1 MAQEYLLTTN
11 DYKEPKVLSG
21 KDAIAAKLLLL
32 MNMIPGTNRLH
43 LEMGIDLPG
52 RYRFCSEDD
61 LDDLETE
68 IQTQIETYL
77 PEYSS
82 MINIKCQFN
91 DEGLIETAV
100 QIDDTVYG
108 FDTNEE
114 ETKLSLN
121 DLVNAGGDD
130 DIPEDAIDPFD
141 EYEEEEFDAAGV
153 ASNTLDTL
161 EDQEFPFENDM
172 KYGETPANIVTD
184 DSSYY
189 GDDE

>member
-11 DYKEPKVLSG
+11 DYKEPKVLGG

-52 RYRFCSEDD
+52 RYRFCGEDD

-184 DSSYY
+184 DSSDY